1 MPRRLRKDRNI
12 PELDPFLRVNHA
24 GERAAQ
30 TIYQGQLAILK
41 NRPEASE
48 IQHMMEQEVEHL
60 ETFETLLNDYRVRP
74 SALDPVW
81 GAAGFILG
89 AGTALMG
96 PKAAMACT
104 IAVEEVI
111 GEHYDKQVKYLEAVG
126 EEKELTKTLARFRD
140 EELEHRDIAI
150 DHDGRNAPAYPVLR
164 SIIQFGCRT
173 AIKIAERV

>member
-111 GEHYDKQVKYLEAVG
+111 GEHYDTQVKHLEAVG

>member
-111 GEHYDKQVKYLEAVG
+111 GEHYDKQVKHLESVG